1 MAFRNGNK
9 FIPKY
14 VPNHLKWY
22 ERDGL
27 DGLDT
32 DEHFKKMKVVNF
44 DMIKNKVSQE
54 KLKQYRLIDHQE
66 IMHYLL
72 HIREEIFSSIDMH
85 IKKSTVNE
93 HFKNTNMTVG
103 TGRGRF
109 FKKIRDHMNKESW

>member
-22 ERDGL
+22 ETDGL

-54 KLKQYRLIDHQE
+54 KRKQYHLIDHQE
-66 IMHYLL
+66 IMHYWL
-72 HIREEIFSSIDMH
+72 HIREEIFSSIFRYSYRKDMH
-85 IKKSTVNE
+85 ITKSTVNE
-93 HFKNTNMTVG
+93 HSKNTNKTVG
-103 TGRGRF
+103 TGREHF
-109 FKKIRDHMNKESW
+109 F